1 MRILLASYSS
11 LKTKG
16 GWFYGTAQKLHNG
29 FVRAGHGVEFFSDRD
44 IARSASILRSR
55 WLGKRK
61 VNRLFK
67 DYVLNYDPHLIVLCH
82 ADLIDGETLLDIRAQ
97 YPSKRIVEVRVDA
110 LHNTLTIPHMRRR
123 IGAVHHSFL
132 TTAGRALSL
141 ISSSQSP
148 ASFIPNPVDRG
159 IEMGDAHLRDS
170 QDFDAIYSRRP
181 THEMKA
187 QDYRLETVRE
197 IERNAAFKVFSIG
210 VHGGKQTFGQA
221 YFNLITNAKIGLNL
235 SLKAAMPI
243 EGVATHELMQCYSSD
258 RIAHYGGNGLV
269 VMTPKEFGFDEIMKD
284 GTEFLS
290 FESPQDARTKVEW
303 LVANPSERMAIARA
317 GHKAFHTRFS
327 SQKVAEFIVAKAFE
341 KAIPSDL
348 CWPSK
353 TYVG

>member
-67 DYVLNYDPHLIVLCH
+67 EYVRNYDPHLIVLCH
-82 ADLIDGETLLDIRAQ
+82 ADLIDSETLLDIRAQ
-97 YPSKRIVEVRVDA
+97 YPAKRIVEVRVDA

-141 ISSSQSP
+141 ISNSQSP
-148 ASFIPNPVDRG
+148 ASFIPNPFDCG
-159 IEMGDAHLRDS
+159 IEMGNAHLLDN
-170 QDFDAIYSRRP
+170 QGYDVIYSRRP
-181 THEMKA
+181 THEMKS
-187 QDYRLETVRE
+187 QDYRLETVQE
-197 IERNAAFKVFSIG
+197 IERNAALRVFSIG
-210 VHGGKQTFGQA
+210 VHGGKQTFGQT
-221 YFNLITNAKIGLNL
+221 YFDLITNAKIGLNL
-235 SLKAAMPI
+235 SLKASVPI
-243 EGVATHELMQCYSSD
+243 ESVSTKELMRCYSSD

-269 VMTPKEFGFDEIMKD
+269 VMTPKDFGFDEIMQD
-284 GTEFLS
+284 GKEFLS
-290 FESPQDARTKVEW
+290 FTSPQDARTKVEW
-303 LVANPSERMAIARA
+303 LVANPSERMAIAQA

-327 SQKVAEFIVAKAFE
+327 SQKVAEFIVAKAFGE
-341 KAIPSDL
+341 VIATDIEWSHE
-348 CWPSK
+348 SF
-353 TYVG
+353 TG

>member
-16 GWFYGTAQKLHNG
+16 GWFYGTAQKLQNG

-67 DYVLNYDPHLIVLCH
+67 DYVRNYDPHLIVLCH
-82 ADLIDGETLLDIRAQ
+82 ADLIDTETLHEIKAA
-97 YPSKRIVEVRVDA
+97 YPAKRIVEVRVDA

-123 IGAVHHSFL
+123 ISAVHHSFL
-132 TTAGRALSL
+132 TTAGRALNL
-141 ISSSQSP
+141 VSSSQSP
-148 ASFIPNPVDRG
+148 ASFIPNPVDCG
-159 IEMGDAHLRDS
+159 IEMGDAHLRDN
-170 QDFDAIYSRRP
+170 QEFDAIYSRRP
-181 THEMKA
+181 THEMKGG
-187 QDYRLETVRE
+187 DYRAEIVQE
-197 IERNAAFKVFSIG
+197 IERNSALRVFSIG
-210 VHGGKQTFGQA
+210 VHGGEQTFGQA

-243 EGVATHELMQCYSSD
+243 DGITPQELMQCYSSD

-269 VMTPKEFGFDEIMKD
+269 IMTPKEFCFDEIMQD

-290 FESPQDARTKVEW
+290 FTNPQDAREKVEW
-303 LVANPSERMAIARA
+303 LVANPQTRMDLAQA
-317 GHKAFHTRFS
+317 GHEAFHTRFS
-327 SQKVAEFIVAKAFE
+327 SQKVAEFIVAKAFGE
-341 KAIPSDL
+341 GVLGDVGWSNE
-348 CWPSK
+348 
-353 TYVG
+353 TYFG

>member
-16 GWFYGTAQKLHNG
+16 GWFYGTAQKLQNG

-61 VNRLFK
+61 VNKLFK
-67 DYVLNYDPHLIVLCH
+67 DYVRNYDPHLIVLCH
-82 ADLIDGETLLDIRAQ
+82 SDLIDSETLHEIKAS
-97 YPSKRIVEVRVDA
+97 YPAKRIVEVRVDA
-110 LHNTLTIPHMRRR
+110 LHNALTIPHMRRR

-132 TTAGRALSL
+132 TTAGRALNL
-141 ISSSQSP
+141 VSSSQSP
-148 ASFIPNPVDRG
+148 ASYIPNPVDCG
-159 IEMGDAHLRDS
+159 IEMGDAHL
-170 QDFDAIYSRRP
+170 QDNQNFDAIYSRRP
-181 THEMKA
+181 THEMKLP
-187 QDYRLETVRE
+187 DYRLETVQE
-197 IERNAAFKVFSIG
+197 IERNAALRVFSIG
-210 VHGGKQTFGQA
+210 VHGGKQTFGQT

-235 SLKAAMPI
+235 SLKATIPI
-243 EGVATHELMQCYSSD
+243 DGITPQELMQCYSSD
-258 RIAHYGGNGLV
+258 RIAHYGGNGLL
-269 VMTPKEFGFDEIMKD
+269 VMTPKEFGFDEIMED
-284 GTEFLS
+284 GREFLS
-290 FESPQDARTKVEW
+290 FTNPQDAREKVEW
-303 LVANPSERMAIARA
+303 LIANPKERMAIARA
-317 GHKAFHTRFS
+317 GHEAFHTRFS